1 VRIGEMEK
9 AGSGE
14 DENWGNGEREK
25 KDKTKI
31 CYAKN
36 NYPKILK

>member
-1 VRIGEMEK
+1 MEK
-9 AGSGE
+9 VR
-14 DENWGNGEREK
+14 NGEKEK
-25 KDKTKI
+25 EIKTKI